1 MSRGIEYLHV
11 YCVDNILVKMA
22 DPTFLG
28 FCMDKNAVC
37 AAKVS
42 LEAPGSFYVLIIE
55 FGSYDLLDLK
65 VVTYLWHQQPRQV
78 NLCKE

>member
-1 MSRGIEYLHV
+1 MNRGIEYLHV

-37 AAKVS
+37 AAKVCF
-42 LEAPGSFYVLIIE
+42 EVPAAFCVLIIE
-55 FGSYDLLDLK
+55 FGSFDH
-65 VVTYLWHQQPRQV
+65 WI
-78 NLCKE
+78 